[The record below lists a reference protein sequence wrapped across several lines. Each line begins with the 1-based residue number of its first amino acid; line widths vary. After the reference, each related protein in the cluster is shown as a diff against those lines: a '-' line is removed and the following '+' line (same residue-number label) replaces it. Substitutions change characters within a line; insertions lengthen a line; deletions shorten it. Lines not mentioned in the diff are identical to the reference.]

1 LAEIRLENVSHIY
14 PGNVQAVKDV
24 TWTIEDGIAAALLG
38 PSGCGKST
46 LMKIIAGI
54 LHPTRGRVFIGGED
68 MTAAPIEKRNIGMVF
83 QFPTVYSMSVFE
95 NIAFPL
101 KNRGF
106 PSNEI
111 RKRVKEIAE
120 LMGLTNLLNTYAPS
134 LDPGTRQKIALA
146 RAIVRGELNALIMD
160 EPLTNIPP
168 EERMMVRLAIKEIRR
183 IYKTTMIFVTHDQSE
198 AFSMSE
204 KVAIM
209 KDGRILQYSKLDEV
223 YERPRNIF
231 IAYFVGHPG
240 MNILQCSLRN
250 MRSLDFGDFSLPIS
264 QSMSQAIAAACKG
277 NTSKIYF
284 GIRPEYVIVDKV
296 KRPGWIDFK
305 CIGTEFGENKLI
317 LLLKKGTTEI
327 QASTSRFD
335 IKEDDQVWVNF
346 PEEKIRIFDSNG
358 DLII

>member
-1 LAEIRLENVSHIY
+1 MAEIKLENVSHIY
-14 PGNVQAVKDV
+14 PGNVEAVRDV

-54 LHPTRGRVFIGGED
+54 LYPTKGKVFIGGND
-68 MTAAPIEKRNIGMVF
+68 MTTAPIEKRNIGMVF

-101 KNRGF
+101 KNRGL
-106 PSNEI
+106 PSDEI

-120 LMGLTNLLNTYAPS
+120 LMGLTNLLNIYAPK

-168 EERMMVRLAIKEIRR
+168 EERMMVRLAIKNVRR
-183 IYKTTMIFVTHDQSE
+183 TYKTTTIFVTHDQSE

-209 KDGRILQYSKLDEV
+209 KDGRILQYDKLNEV

-240 MNILQCSLRN
+240 MNIVQCSLRN
-250 MRSLDFGDFSLPIS
+250 THTLDFDDFSLPIS
-264 QSMSQAIAAACKG
+264 QSVSQAIVTWCKG
-277 NTSKIYF
+277 SVSKIYF
-284 GIRPEYVIVDKV
+284 GIRPEYVIVDKT
-296 KRPGWIDFK
+296 KRPGWIDFR
-305 CIGTEFGENKLI
+305 CIGVEFGENKLI
-317 LLLKKGTTEI
+317 LLLKKETTEI
-327 QASTSRFD
+327 QAAVPRFD
-335 IKEDDQVWVNF
+335 IKEGDQVWVNF
-346 PEEKIRIFDSNG
+346 LEEKIRIFDSNG
-358 DLII
+358 DLIV